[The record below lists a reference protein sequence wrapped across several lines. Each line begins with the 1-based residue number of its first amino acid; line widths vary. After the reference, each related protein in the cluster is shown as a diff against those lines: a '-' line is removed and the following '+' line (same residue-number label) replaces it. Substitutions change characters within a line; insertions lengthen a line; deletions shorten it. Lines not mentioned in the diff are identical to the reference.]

1 MVLLAELNL
10 VLIYWP
16 VSLCFWSSTLMKK
29 GTVQVQQNPQPP
41 AKTQNSKFGGLKNTL
56 KNLRARMRT
65 DNRTLVRI

>member
-1 MVLLAELNL
+1 MLSLAELNL
-10 VLIYWP
+10 VLIHWP
-16 VSLCFWSSTLMKK
+16 VSLCFWSSTLMQK